1 MMVEDTARNNII
13 NRIKSLEKQLNNK
26 KLPQYKRNQAKSKLY
41 DIETKWHSHSK
52 MVWNSV
58 NGPLVR
64 NKICI

>member
-41 DIETKWHSHSK
+41 DIETK
-52 MVWNSV
+52 
-58 NGPLVR
+58 
-64 NKICI
+64 